1 MSEPHPMRREPWRTL
16 LTVIRCPLCRARLE
30 PDERSLRCPRRHTF
44 DIAKHGYVSL
54 LSGGRRGA
62 SADTA
67 AMVQARTDFLEAGHY
82 APLARTLARTV
93 ASLGPEDGTLL
104 DAGAGTGYY
113 LAAALE
119 ALPGATGL
127 GLDASPYALRRA
139 ARAHPRAGA
148 ASWDVWK
155 PFPVQDGGIDTV
167 LNVFAPRN
175 GAEFHR
181 VLRPGGALAVVTP
194 TGRHLGELRREVGL
208 LEVDPD
214 KEERLERT
222 LAAHFERERTEP
234 LEYTVE
240 LSGRDVENLASMG
253 PAARHVRPEELRERV
268 AALGD
273 RVSVTASFGVSVYR
287 RAATAPR

>member
-1 MSEPHPMRREPWRTL
+1 M
-16 LTVIRCPLCRARLE
+16 
-30 PDERSLRCPRRHTF
+30 
-44 DIAKHGYVSL
+44 
-54 LSGGRRGA
+54 
-62 SADTA
+62 
-67 AMVQARTDFLEAGHY
+67 
-82 APLARTLARTV
+82 
-93 ASLGPEDGTLL
+93 
-104 DAGAGTGYY
+104 
-113 LAAALE
+113 
-119 ALPGATGL
+119 
-127 GLDASPYALRRA
+127 
-139 ARAHPRAGA
+139 
-148 ASWDVWK
+148 WK